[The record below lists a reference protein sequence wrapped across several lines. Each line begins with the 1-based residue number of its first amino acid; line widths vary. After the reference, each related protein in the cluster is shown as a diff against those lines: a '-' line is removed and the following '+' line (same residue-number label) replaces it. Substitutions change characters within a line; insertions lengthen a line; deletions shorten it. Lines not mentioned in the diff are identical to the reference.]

1 MTSYFNIDHCSIH
14 PLEFLRPSIS
24 STYPASYFV
33 LSFKTLV
40 TSLQENTLTRLNI
53 FSSIFTIFVPI
64 RVLKYFSMPDISD
77 VGPPAKGPGL
87 PERIPDAKPP
97 PVKVRIEHGMGCK
110 EQEALKD
117 DILKEIPEAQVELV
131 VGADG

>member
-1 MTSYFNIDHCSIH
+1 
-14 PLEFLRPSIS
+14 
-24 STYPASYFV
+24 
-33 LSFKTLV
+33 
-40 TSLQENTLTRLNI
+40 
-53 FSSIFTIFVPI
+53 
-64 RVLKYFSMPDISD
+64 MPDISD

-131 VGADG
+131 VGADGKIISRLETFAETLIDLFR

>member
-1 MTSYFNIDHCSIH
+1 
-14 PLEFLRPSIS
+14 
-24 STYPASYFV
+24 
-33 LSFKTLV
+33 
-40 TSLQENTLTRLNI
+40 
-53 FSSIFTIFVPI
+53 
-64 RVLKYFSMPDISD
+64 MPDISD

-97 PVKVRIEHGMGCK
+97 PVKVKIEHGRECK

-131 VGADG
+131 VGADGEIRDNLQTINFYPNSDWPFQIVMRLRLMAS